1 MVLDTSGSMSTSDR
15 YLKLASSARNFIT
28 SIAVDGSY
36 VGIVDFDSSGKRI
49 SGLTLIDS
57 DHTRRQLA
65 ELVPVD
71 ANGGTCIGCG
81 LEVALGILSEGGA
94 SPAGGL
100 VLLITD
106 GQDNDPTLTTPWK
119 YTYVEENVVIDA
131 VAFSNTAEENLI
143 DLQEATGGKF
153 YLQTDDPGST
163 GLYDAFLATM
173 VSGVQESDRRI
184 TLYTGSTI
192 YQVGETR
199 GHGVYIDPTV
209 GNRTAF
215 DFSYIV
221 QSSFPAVEVIV
232 TSPSGNVYNNTY
244 EGYGVDLT
252 FKVISVKLPFAEPGL
267 WSYSVYNA
275 HPASHEIFTS
285 ISTYAL
291 EGVNPIIAT
300 SELSGSTTDFAN
312 GQPLVAFA
320 EVRQGLHPIIRANVI
335 ATIERPPDANG
346 VIYQPIE
353 LVLLDNGAG
362 ADVTRDDGI
371 YSRFFTAF
379 TGVGYYGI
387 KININNDNGTAII
400 LNDAVALPFSRTLS
414 FVEPEELLK
423 GNIPKI
429 GNTTLLLPG
438 MPVPKPEGEP
448 APQFTRG
455 ISGGS
460 SRVPETPQNWQPTD
474 DIIPPSKIVD
484 LAVTSSSYD
493 NGTATLEFSA
503 PGDDLDNG
511 NASYYIIRMST
522 SANELRTN
530 YSSIPALNETEFIV
544 GDIFSPGNF
553 GDPERFVVM
562 VDVPQNQSVVSYIF
576 AMHAVDD
583 FGNEGDMSNVVQATL
598 RQYIPPPLTTTPP
611 PPLTTEEVD
620 KPNLLP
626 LWITLGVVGGAVV
639 LVLLAIILVKV
650 FSKDT
655 KGVKSVSPDTSKQHH
670 DIEQSSAYNNN
681 AYTIS

>member
-1 MVLDTSGSMSTSDR
+1 MVNTLCKSSYRSDLKSTYKSCSS
-15 YLKLASSARNFIT
+15 LKIVSS
-28 SIAVDGSY
+28 S
-36 VGIVDFDSSGKRI
+36 
-49 SGLTLIDS
+49 
-57 DHTRRQLA
+57 
-65 ELVPVD
+65 
-71 ANGGTCIGCG
+71 
-81 LEVALGILSEGGA
+81 
-94 SPAGGL
+94 
-100 VLLITD
+100 
-106 GQDNDPTLTTPWK
+106 
-119 YTYVEENVVIDA
+119 
-131 VAFSNTAEENLI
+131 
-143 DLQEATGGKF
+143 
-153 YLQTDDPGST
+153 
-163 GLYDAFLATM
+163 
-173 VSGVQESDRRI
+173 
-184 TLYTGSTI
+184 
-192 YQVGETR
+192 
-199 GHGVYIDPTV
+199 
-209 GNRTAF
+209 
-215 DFSYIV
+215 
-221 QSSFPAVEVIV
+221 AVEVIV
-232 TSPSGNVYNNTY
+232 TSPSGDVYDNTY

-252 FKVISVKLPFAEPGL
+252 FKVISVKFPFAEPGL

-275 HPASHEIFTS
+275 HSTSHEIFTS

-291 EGVNPIIAT
+291 DGVNPIIAT
-300 SELSGSTTDFAN
+300 SELSGSITDFAN

-335 ATIERPPDANG
+335 ATIERPPDTNG

-371 YSRFFTAF
+371 YSRYFTAF

-484 LAVTSSSYD
+484 LTVTSSSYD

-522 SANELRTN
+522 SANEIRAN

-562 VDVPQNQSVVSYIF
+562 VDVPQNRSVVSYIF

-583 FGNEGDMSNVVQATL
+583 FGNEGDMSNVVQATFAVHTAPTYNNTAPL
-598 RQYIPPPLTTTPP
+598 TTTPPPLTTTPP
-611 PPLTTEEVD
+611 PPPLTIEEVD
-620 KPNLLP
+620 GKSQLLP
-626 LWITLGVVGGAVV
+626 LWITLGAVVGAVV
-639 LVLLAIILVKV
+639 LILLAIILVKV
-650 FSKDT
+650 ISKDT
-655 KGVKSVSPDTSKQHH
+655 KNSKSVSPVTRKQH
-670 DIEQSSAYNNN
+670 DIEQGSAYNNS
-681 AYTIS
+681 AYSIS